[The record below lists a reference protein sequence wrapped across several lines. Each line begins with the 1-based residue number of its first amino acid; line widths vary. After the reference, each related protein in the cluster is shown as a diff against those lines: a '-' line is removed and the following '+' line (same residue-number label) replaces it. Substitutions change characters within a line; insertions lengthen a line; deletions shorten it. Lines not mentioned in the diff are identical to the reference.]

1 MKRLITLAASSISV
15 LAVALLMVAAQV
27 DQPTSR
33 TISDDGTVAVVTL
46 DDAEFIGAAKCKTC
60 HKKAEDGEQHPLWEA
75 SAHAGAWATLGTDK
89 AKEVAAAAGI
99 ENPQTADE
107 CLACHIT
114 AHGVAPELLGTK
126 YSVEEGVS
134 CESCHGAGGNYYKKK
149 TMASITSGEID
160 GATVGL
166 VAPTEETCVACHNDK
181 SPTFAGF
188 DFAEYSEKIA
198 HPIPDAK
205 KAEYK

>member
-15 LAVALLMVAAQV
+15 LAVALLIVAMQV
-27 DQPTSR
+27 DRPTSR
-33 TISDDGTVAVVTL
+33 TVSDDGTVSVVAL

-60 HKKAEDGEQHPLWEA
+60 HRKEEVGEQYGKWLEGP
-75 SAHAGAWATLGTDK
+75 HAGAYATLGTDE
-89 AKEVAAAAGI
+89 AKEFAAAAGI
-99 ENPQTADE
+99 DNPQTADE

-126 YSVEEGVS
+126 YSVEDGVS

-149 TMASITSGEID
+149 TMVSITSGETD
-160 GATVGL
+160 GASVGL
-166 VAPTEETCVACHNDK
+166 VTPTEETCVACHNDK
-181 SPTFAGF
+181 SPTFKGF
-188 DFAEYSEKIA
+188 DFTEYSEKIA
-198 HPIPDAK
+198 HPIPDAR